1 MERYN
6 LIVQDELYI
15 DLLKRLEVAEADRIF
30 CRHGIGHLLD
40 VARIAYIMVLEC
52 GADYS
57 KDVVYAAG
65 LLHDIGRLA
74 QYETGVGH
82 HEAGVPIVKDIM
94 GRCGYSQEEIAIVCE
109 AVGAHRREQEASR
122 NLSEFLY
129 KADKKSRN
137 CFMCQAYDECN
148 WDENKKNKG
157 VI

>member
-6 LIVQDELYI
+6 LIVNNELYI

-40 VARIAYIMVLEC
+40 VARIAYIMVLEN

-65 LLHDIGRLA
+65 LLHDIGRVA
-74 QYETGVGH
+74 QYETGARH
-82 HEAGVPIVKDIM
+82 HEAGVPVAKEIM
-94 GRCGYSQEEIAIVCE
+94 EQCEYSKEEIALVCD
-109 AVGAHRREQEASR
+109 AIGKHRKSQAGSG
-122 NLSEFLY
+122 LSEMLY
-129 KADKKSRN
+129 MADKLSRN
-137 CFMCQAYDECN
+137 CFLCEAYVECN
-148 WDENKKNKG
+148 WDENRKNKG